1 MHIPRP
7 ESTVSLKYKEHF
19 ALAWEFAETFDSIPG
34 MISCESNGYCF
45 CILKNVENP
54 TFADMVELYHYV
66 EIGIYN
72 WPASNS
78 EPTMK
83 VGVDLGIWPEAKF
96 TSAED
101 RMLELI
107 KKLKDVIS
115 SSEPPSSMY
124 FGRTDSPEAL
134 YSLPPFT
141 SIAELRMKLDL
152 QRKPNIWEVIR

>member
-7 ESTVSLKYKEHF
+7 ESTDNPKYKEHF

-66 EIGIYN
+66 EIYD
-72 WPASNS
+72 WVASNS
-78 EPTMK
+78 KPFDS
-83 VGVDLGIWPEAKF
+83 VGVDLGVWPKAKF
-96 TSAED
+96 TSVED

-107 KKLKDVIS
+107 KRLKDVIS

-152 QRKPNIWEVIR
+152 QRKPKIWEAIR